1 MQKEFFKRFPVE
13 DITFQ
18 NPRMQSKVAEE
29 IKYTSEDKDLQAYV
43 LTGVPQVA
51 IIERAIKFYEDNAEG
66 EYKILYSA
74 TAKWLR
80 QLMSTPVHQKKGEVM
95 EVTLNETENET
106 QGEED
111 PDIE

>member
-1 MQKEFFKRFPVE
+1 MREELFKRFPIE

-18 NPRMQSKVAEE
+18 NPRMQNKVAEE
-29 IKYTSEDKDLQAYV
+29 IKDTSEDKDLQDYL
-43 LTGVPQVA
+43 LTGIPQVA

-80 QLMSTPVHQKKGEVM
+80 QLMSTPVHKKKEDVIEVI
-95 EVTLNETENET
+95 LNEDEKETEDGGDFDTE
-106 QGEED
+106 
-111 PDIE
+111 